1 MNDVF
6 TLLDKL
12 ENELLSA
19 KNAVFSKKA
28 MVDSAKC
35 LQLLAEIKNGLPSS
49 LKKAQDILDN
59 SVEIVRQS
67 TQKAKEIVEDAQ
79 KRADELVSQSEVLRR
94 AESDAKTI
102 RGEATQ
108 FSARVKND
116 SRMYVDDMLS
126 EMERFLS
133 DTIAC
138 VRNNREELRGSI
150 IKDKKLGP
158 QDR

>member
-1 MNDVF
+1 MDDVF

-12 ENELLSA
+12 EGELLGA
-19 KNAVFSKKA
+19 RNAVFSKKSV
-28 MVDSAKC
+28 VDATKC
-35 LQLLAEIKNGLPSS
+35 LQILTEIKNGLPSS

-67 TQKAKEIVEDAQ
+67 NQKAKEIVEDAQ
-79 KRADELVSQSEVLRR
+79 KKADEMVCQSEILRR
-94 AESDAKTI
+94 AEADAKTI
-102 RGEATQ
+102 RSEAIQ
-108 FSARVKND
+108 FATRVKND

-126 EMERFLS
+126 EMERFLT
-133 DTIAC
+133 DTISC

-150 IKDKKLGP
+150 IKDKKGQ

>member
-6 TLLDKL
+6 TLIDNL
-12 ENELLSA
+12 ENELLGA
-19 KNAVFSKKA
+19 RNAVFSKKA
-28 MVDSAKC
+28 MVDANKC
-35 LQLLAEIKNGLPSS
+35 LQILTDLKNGLPSS

-67 TQKAKEIVEDAQ
+67 TEKAKKIVDEAQ
-79 KRADELVSQSEVLRR
+79 RKADELVSQSEILRR
-94 AESDAKTI
+94 AEADAKTI
-102 RGEATQ
+102 RTEAVQ
-108 FSARVKND
+108 FASRMKSD

-126 EMERFLS
+126 EMERFLT

-150 IKDKKLGP
+150 IKEKK
-158 QDR
+158 